1 MNAIT
6 ILTMFGVLFGFLSLE
21 ILILILVN
29 IPKVAK
35 LIKTI
40 KRKIKNEIRFL
51 FWKNFDYKNNFVEK
65 D

>member
-6 ILTMFGVLFGFLSLE
+6 ILTMFGILFGFLSLE
-21 ILILILVN
+21 TLILILVN

-40 KRKIKNEIRFL
+40 KRKIKNEIRFW

>member
-6 ILTMFGVLFGFLSLE
+6 ILTMFGILFGFLSLE

-40 KRKIKNEIRFL
+40 KINHTRNSLKIWL
-51 FWKNFDYKNNFVEK
+51 FYK
-65 D
+65 

>member
-6 ILTMFGVLFGFLSLE
+6 ILTMFGILFGFLSLE
-21 ILILILVN
+21 TLILILVN

-40 KRKIKNEIRFL
+40 KRKIKTKIRFW

>member
-1 MNAIT
+1 
-6 ILTMFGVLFGFLSLE
+6 MFGILFGFLSLE
-21 ILILILVN
+21 TLILILVN

-40 KRKIKNEIRFL
+40 KRKIKTKIRFW

>member
-6 ILTMFGVLFGFLSLE
+6 ILTMFGILFGFLSLE
-21 ILILILVN
+21 TLILILVN

-40 KRKIKNEIRFL
+40 KRKIKNEIRFW
-51 FWKNFDYKNNFVEK
+51 FWKNFDYKLNFVEK